1 MGDNEEKMVR
11 SEQWRRSRFCARFL
25 QDIKAG
31 IGKSDSAGRA
41 DICCE
46 EADSWRYFQAW
57 AETSWTNSLCTT
69 FALMTC
75 YFLNLEGLL
84 FFLTVDAQ
92 KPQMAITL
100 VYIV

>member
-1 MGDNEEKMVR
+1 MVG
-11 SEQWRRSRFCARFL
+11 SEQWRGSRFLRHRFL
-25 QDIKAG
+25 QDIKG
-31 IGKSDSAGRA
+31 GTGESDSAGRA

-46 EADSWRYFQAW
+46 EADSWRYFQAR

-75 YFLNLEGLL
+75 YFLNLESLL

-100 VYIV
+100 VYTV